1 MIQSHLGIEWTYD
14 SISPTTFPHSEV
26 VNQVSGEESA
36 SSPII
41 APPTEELALLLEL
54 AKQGNIGRIL
64 ERAVLIEQ
72 LGSQYLPFAQK
83 LRQLAESFQEKQLR
97 QFIEEQIREGS

>member
-1 MIQSHLGIEWTYD
+1 MTQLVL
-14 SISPTTFPHSEV
+14 PLLRQEV
-26 VNQVSGEESA
+26 DNQGNGENSVNL
-36 SSPII
+36 PII
-41 APPTEELALLLEL
+41 APPSEELTVLLKL

-64 ERAVLIEQ
+64 ERAVIIEQ

-97 QFIEEQIREGS
+97 QFIEEQIREDS